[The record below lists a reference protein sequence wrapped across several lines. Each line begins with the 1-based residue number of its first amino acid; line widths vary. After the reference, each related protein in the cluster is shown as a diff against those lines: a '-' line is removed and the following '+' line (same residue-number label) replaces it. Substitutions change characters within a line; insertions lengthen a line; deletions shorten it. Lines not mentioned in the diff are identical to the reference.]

1 LTTGWSNFWQ
11 QTETKT
17 LYFRQILKLS
27 NCTFSVRK
35 KLPVLI
41 FNESPAQSAIIKV
54 KQFFRRE
61 PLAIRQPVGSPTIDN
76 YRIGHPE
83 NMKCSRGAFVEMIAQ
98 SA

>member
-1 LTTGWSNFWQ
+1 
-11 QTETKT
+11 
-17 LYFRQILKLS
+17 
-27 NCTFSVRK
+27 VK

-41 FNESPAQSAIIKV
+41 FNESPAQSAIIKL

>member
-11 QTETKT
+11 QAETKT
-17 LYFRQILKLS
+17 LHFRQILKTIKLHF
-27 NCTFSVRK
+27 FSEK

-41 FNESPAQSAIIKV
+41 FNESPAQSAIIKL

>member
-1 LTTGWSNFWQ
+1 LTTGWCNFWQ
-11 QTETKT
+11 QAETET
-17 LYFRQILKLS
+17 LYFGQILKLS
-27 NCTFSVRK
+27 NCTFQGK

-41 FNESPAQSAIIKV
+41 FNESPAQSAIIKL